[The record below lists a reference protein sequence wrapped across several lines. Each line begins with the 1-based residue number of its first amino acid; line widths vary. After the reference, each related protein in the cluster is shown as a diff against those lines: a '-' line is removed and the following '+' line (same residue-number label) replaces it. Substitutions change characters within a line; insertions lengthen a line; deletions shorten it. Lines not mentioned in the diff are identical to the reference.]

1 MANFDVFN
9 GDADG
14 ICALTQLRLAEPRE
28 ATLITGVKRDINLL
42 KRVEAKS
49 GDRITVLDVSMDKN
63 QADLTRLLAAGTDI
77 LYVDHHFPGDI
88 PVSPKLTSIINEAPD
103 VCTSLLVNTY
113 LKSAHTA
120 WAVVGAYGDNLNKS
134 AQGLAKN
141 LDLNETQLEQLK
153 NLGIYIN
160 YNGYGSDLG
169 DLHFKPDKLFRLVS
183 TYTNPLD
190 FIRDGQEHFEKLESG
205 YHSDMSSAKNT
216 KPEKP
221 TTQTAVFTLPD
232 KPWARRVSGVFSND
246 LTNDH
251 PNRAHAVLTEKSNG
265 NYLVSVRAPLN
276 NKKGAADLCR
286 KFPTGGG
293 REAAAGINDLPNH
306 LLNDFIKAF
315 EESYAPSC

>member
-42 KRVEAKS
+42 KRVDAQS
-49 GDRITVLDVSMDKN
+49 GDRVTVLDVSMDKN
-63 QADLTRLLAAGTDI
+63 HADLTRLLAMDTDI
-77 LYVDHHFPGDI
+77 FYVDHHFSGDI
-88 PVSPKLTSIINEAPD
+88 PESPKLTSIINGAPD
-103 VCTSLLVNTY
+103 VCTSLLVNAY
-113 LKSAHTA
+113 LKSAYTA
-120 WAVVGAYGDNLNKS
+120 WAVVGTFGDNLNKS
-134 AQGLAKN
+134 AQGLAKK
-141 LDLNETQLEQLK
+141 LDINEVQLEQLK

-160 YNGYGSDLG
+160 YNGYGSDLD
-169 DLHFKPDKLFRLVS
+169 DLHFKPDELFRLAS
-183 TYTNPLD
+183 TYANPLD
-190 FIRDGQEHFEKLESG
+190 FIHDSREHFEKLENG
-205 YHSDMSSAKNT
+205 YHSDMSSAKSIN
-216 KPEKP
+216 PEK
-221 TTQTAVFTLPD
+221 TTVQTAIFTLPD
-232 KPWARRVSGVFSND
+232 QPWARRVSGVFSND

-293 REAAAGINDLPNH
+293 REAAAGINDLPVH

-315 EESYAPSC
+315 EKSYA